1 MKQNVTNERASGAD
15 YIVTDRDQ
23 LPTAELAGR
32 DHGGAHVSL
41 IFVDVGP
48 GEGPRLHRHPYE
60 EVFIVLEGHPT
71 FTVGA
76 DTLEARPGQIVI
88 VQPEVAHTFVNS
100 GKGRLRQIDIHPRGT
115 FVTEW
120 LEDLSA

>member
-1 MKQNVTNERASGAD
+1 MEQNAMDQTTSTLD
-15 YIVTDRDQ
+15 YIVVERDHLRDSE
-23 LPTAELAGR
+23 LPGR
-32 DHGGAHVSL
+32 DHGGTNVSL

-60 EVFIVLEGHPT
+60 EIFIVQEGHST

-76 DTLEARPGQIVI
+76 DTVEARPGQIII
-88 VQPEVAHTFVNS
+88 VGPGAAHTFVNS
-100 GKGRLRQIDIHPRGT
+100 GVGRLRQIDIHPSGT

-120 LEDLSA
+120 LED

>member
-1 MKQNVTNERASGAD
+1 MEQDAKDQETSTLD
-15 YIVTDRDQ
+15 YLVVERDQ
-23 LPTAELAGR
+23 LSESELQGR
-32 DHGGAHVSL
+32 DYGGATVSL
-41 IFVDVGP
+41 IFVDAGP

-76 DTLEARPGQIVI
+76 DMVKARPGQVIIVR
-88 VQPEVAHTFVNS
+88 PSVAHTFVNS
-100 GKGRLRQIDIHPRGT
+100 GVGRLRQIDIHPNDT

-120 LEDLSA
+120 LED

>member
-1 MKQNVTNERASGAD
+1 MDEKASIVD
-15 YIVTDRDQ
+15 YIEVERDQ
-23 LPTAELAGR
+23 LPDAELEGR

-60 EVFIVLEGHPT
+60 EIFIVLEGQAT

-76 DTLEARPGQIVI
+76 DKLDARPGQIII

-100 GKGRLRQIDIHPRGT
+100 GVGRLRQMDIHASGT

-120 LEDLSA
+120 LED